1 MDFHGTSMAFQ
12 GVAWSI
18 HGVSMGVSWSSME
31 CHGVPM
37 EFYGVSMEFHG
48 MPCSFTKFHV
58 MPWNSMEFLGVS
70 MKFNIHSWQFVMRIH
85 RNSLIKQLIN
95 LLATCLSLHF
105 LLERKNEKILK
116 LLKSRNRA
124 SVSLNYT
131 DNAQVS

>member
-1 MDFHGTSMAFQ
+1 
-12 GVAWSI
+12 
-18 HGVSMGVSWSSME
+18 
-31 CHGVPM
+31 
-37 EFYGVSMEFHG
+37 

-70 MKFNIHSWQFVMRIH
+70 MKFNIHSRQFVMRIH

-116 LLKSRNRA
+116 LLKSTNSA